1 MIIETIFCDII
12 DLISRSIAC
21 WFQASLRVPRRRLA
35 NTTSSRPARNCSGSF
50 DGGDGALG
58 EAAGEGDREISGVG
72 RDRSADDEGG
82 PPSHQK
88 IIPPADSRRR
98 RTSTPADDKGDNG
111 SDHDRKDKSCFAF
124 HASLGAF
131 PLRCWGIEVLG
142 NNQNCLANASAC
154 LFPASIMS
162 TARPSQVCSTVR
174 VTTLRT
180 PMNRSQNST

>member
-1 MIIETIFCDII
+1 MILYHDQSHAE
-12 DLISRSIAC
+12 
-21 WFQASLRVPRRRLA
+21 FQASLRVPRRRLA

-131 PLRCWGIEVLG
+131 ALRYWATIKI
-142 NNQNCLANASAC
+142 ASPTPPPVSFRRRSC
-154 LFPASIMS
+154 
-162 TARPSQVCSTVR
+162 RPRGHPRCVR
-174 VTTLRT
+174 R
-180 PMNRSQNST
+180 